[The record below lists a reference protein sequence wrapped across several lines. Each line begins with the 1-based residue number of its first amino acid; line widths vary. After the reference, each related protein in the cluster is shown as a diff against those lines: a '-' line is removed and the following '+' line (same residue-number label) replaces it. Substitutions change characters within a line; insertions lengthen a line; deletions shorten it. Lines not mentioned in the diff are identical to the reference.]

1 MNLTDNLNSKEL
13 RLNYNNDGF
22 SRASALRPL
31 IQITFEET
39 TFSKVLFTAAMVL
52 LRSPCVSANKIRR
65 TQAAADCNCCKDK
78 EWRKQIVNQSLGVR
92 KKISVW
98 WTVWKHKKRQ
108 RLLWIWSR
116 PGLKSRTLRRASDH
130 SLPRLPVSPSPRPS
144 SESYSKLQKF
154 LPTSTPSQTLYK
166 EIGNDYVIQTNYM
179 RFRSITAHS
188 FLVIVES
195 IPAIRE
201 WKRKSTAAQFVGQ

>member
-1 MNLTDNLNSKEL
+1 MAFPEL
-13 RLNYNNDGF
+13 RPSGLW
-22 SRASALRPL
+22 
-31 IQITFEET
+31 
-39 TFSKVLFTAAMVL
+39 SKSL
-52 LRSPCVSANKIRR
+52 LR
-65 TQAAADCNCCKDK
+65 
-78 EWRKQIVNQSLGVR
+78 KQLFPRYYSLLQWSCFVHRAFQQTRSEGPKPPPTITVVKTKSGASR
-92 KKISVW
+92 PWISNSGFGKISVW

-108 RLLWIWSR
+108 RMLWIWSR

>member
-39 TFSKVLFTAAMVL
+39 TFSKVLLTAAMVL

-65 TQAAADCNCCKDK
+65 TQAAADCNCCQDK

-130 SLPRLPVSPSPRPS
+130 SLPRLPAPRQRVIQN
-144 SESYSKLQKF
+144 YKKF

-166 EIGNDYVIQTNYM
+166 ENGNDYVIQTNYM

-201 WKRKSTAAQFVGQ
+201 WKRKSIRSSIRR